1 MGLMSSN
8 IEFQF
13 GRKRFRRTAKSGSA
27 HANTNSTPKTPS
39 IMKFTAKLLELIG
52 MVVVAAGFLYG
63 IQYSLVHFELGALV
77 VGSGIFL
84 IGWFMEKK
92 S

>member
-1 MGLMSSN
+1 
-8 IEFQF
+8 
-13 GRKRFRRTAKSGSA
+13 
-27 HANTNSTPKTPS
+27 
-39 IMKFTAKLLELIG
+39 MKFTAKLLELIG